1 MQNYWGIIIN
11 QANGIKNLIK
21 YLIKNTKLKKK

>member
-1 MQNYWGIIIN
+1 MQNYWDTIIN

-21 YLIKNTKLKKK
+21 YLTKTTKLKKK